1 LPSLFSIGEVP
12 GDAANLHHR
21 QCGGIGEH
29 HRHLQKDAQEVADV
43 VGTDIVG
50 ARLREALGAIAA
62 LQQETLPHGDLA
74 QRLLQA
80 ARLTCKNQRRKA
92 RELPLDGFERGLV
105 GIVGDLLD
113 RPLAPAVARPTLG
126 HVSPPL

>member
-1 LPSLFSIGEVP
+1 VSTTAICKKTRRKSRMLL
-12 GDAANLHHR
+12 ALT
-21 QCGGIGEH
+21 
-29 HRHLQKDAQEVADV
+29 L
-43 VGTDIVG
+43 
-50 ARLREALGAIAA
+50 LALGAIAA